1 MHQRQLPSRPLPPSP
16 VSPTGACPGPRRA
29 LGRPLARLA
38 LTGALGLTLAGGFAP
53 AALPGPVAAQE
64 PPATPSAAPGMSIA
78 DVVARVSPAV
88 VTVLNEQRQSQ
99 VGTADPEPVGSGT
112 GFIIDQQG
120 HIVTNNHV
128 VQGGEAFE
136 VIFADGEKR
145 QARLIGR
152 DDVSDLAVIQVDGQ
166 VPATVSFG
174 NSGALR
180 VGEPVIA
187 VGSPLGAFTN
197 TVTEGI
203 VSALNRTFP
212 GSAYYTNLI
221 QHDAAINPG
230 NSGGP
235 LFNAAGEVVGVNTLG
250 IPQAQGIFFAIP
262 ASTVQEVVTQLIE
275 AGQVTYPFL
284 GVTTYPVSESLAAQ
298 LELPAD
304 SGVLVLGPSLGQ
316 ELFGQP
322 AAAPEGPAAAAG
334 LQEGDIILAING
346 QPINEQNPFVEVLFQ
361 FKPGDDVTLTVQRGD
376 QQLELPVAL
385 AERPAPR

>member
-1 MHQRQLPSRPLPPSP
+1 
-16 VSPTGACPGPRRA
+16 
-29 LGRPLARLA
+29 
-38 LTGALGLTLAGGFAP
+38 
-53 AALPGPVAAQE
+53 
-64 PPATPSAAPGMSIA
+64 MSIA